1 MSDFAAPLITSCAA
15 AFAASCVASIDER
28 LRAPSVHDVE
38 VILTLPGHDRPFVD
52 RHLRVAL
59 PAPSPWPPLADV
71 LLAPGV
77 PGAGGT
83 GDTEG
88 AAADATAADH
98 PGAAVVAVHEGTRV
112 CRLRLGP
119 YDSGATRAPLTLTFT
134 ARHAALHPWPVW
146 ASLAHAWLIAHA
158 GTPWPGAAGAD
169 ARLPGARQPGA
180 RQPGTPLSGTPRPS
194 EAPQPRSPEPE
205 AAPPPS
211 VEVASPSSVEV
222 APPSSSLRSRSRTP
236 SAGPGRFTPT

>member
-1 MSDFAAPLITSCAA
+1 MSDFAAPSADLFVAPFGPACAASFIASCAA
-15 AFAASCVASIDER
+15 SLDER

-38 VILTLPGHDRPFVD
+38 VALTLPGHDRPFVD

-59 PAPSPWPPLADV
+59 PAPSPWPSLADV
-71 LLAPGV
+71 LLAPGA
-77 PGAGGT
+77 PGT
-83 GDTEG
+83 GG
-88 AAADATAADH
+88 ATADALAAGH

-119 YDSGATRAPLTLTFT
+119 YDSGATPAPLALTLT

-146 ASLAHAWLIAHA
+146 ASLAHAWLVAHT
-158 GTPWPGAAGAD
+158 GTPWPGAAGA
-169 ARLPGARQPGA
+169 GTRQSGT
-180 RQPGTPLSGTPRPS
+180 RRPGTPLSGAPRPSRIPRPS

-205 AAPPPS
+205 AAPP
-211 VEVASPSSVEV
+211 SSAEA

-236 SAGPGRFTPT
+236 SAGSGRFTPT

>member
-1 MSDFAAPLITSCAA
+1 MSDFTPP
-15 AFAASCVASIDER
+15 FAASSITPCAASFVASRVVWFDER

-38 VILTLPGHDRPFVD
+38 VTLALPGHDHPFVD

-71 LLAPGV
+71 LLAPDATV
-77 PGAGGT
+77 VGGT
-83 GDTEG
+83 GS
-88 AAADATAADH
+88 AAADATAANH

-119 YDSGATRAPLTLTFT
+119 YDSGAARAPLTLTLT
-134 ARHAALHPWPVW
+134 AHHAALHPWPVW
-146 ASLAHAWLIAHA
+146 ASLAHAWLVAHA
-158 GTPWPGAAGAD
+158 GTPWPGAAGA
-169 ARLPGARQPGA
+169 GA
-180 RQPGTPLSGTPRPS
+180 RQPGTPLSGTPQPS
-194 EAPQPRSPEPE
+194 EAPQPRSPEPWSPEPE
-205 AAPPPS
+205 ASP
-211 VEVASPSSVEV
+211 PSSVEV